1 MKNQAFTL
9 IELLV
14 VVLIIGIL
22 AAIAVPQYQKAVLK
36 SRFSTI
42 KDLTRSI
49 AEAEEIY
56 FLANNS
62 YTPDV
67 NNLDINVPTPVS
79 SKIKSEE
86 GGYLYPWGYCIIE
99 TKGSKQNIVY
109 CILLKEQNSTD
120 VSSGNRIMS
129 YWIAFKNWNA
139 KSVRGK
145 RACYAYGSDLD
156 SIQDQLCQAETGAAS
171 AEYSSSSL
179 RRWLYD

>member
-36 SRFSTI
+36 SRFATI

-67 NNLDINVPTPVS
+67 SKLDINILTPNS
-79 SKIKSEE
+79 STVDSEN
-86 GGYLYPWGYCIIE
+86 GNYIYSWGNCSIE
-99 TKGSKQNIVY
+99 AKGTGHNIVY

-120 VSSGNRIMS
+120 TTLGNRIMS
-129 YWIAFKNWNA
+129 YWIAFKNWNND
-139 KSVRGK
+139 SVLGK
-145 RACYAYGSDLD
+145 RACYSYGSDLA
-156 SIQDQLCQAETGAAS
+156 SIQDQICQAETGAAA
-171 AEYSSSSL
+171 AEYSDNYL
-179 RRWLYD
+179 RRWFYD